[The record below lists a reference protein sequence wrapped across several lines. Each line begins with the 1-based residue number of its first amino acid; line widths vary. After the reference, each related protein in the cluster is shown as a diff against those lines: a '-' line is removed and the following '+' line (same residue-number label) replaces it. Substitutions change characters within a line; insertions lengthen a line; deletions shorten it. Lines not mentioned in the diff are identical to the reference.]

1 MDRTPTRDVATT
13 RLVFVVV
20 GVAWLALAWRAPWG
34 SVGGFT
40 DATQTISLAWGW
52 VGWVAVAVAILVPS
66 PASLTAVRIVAPVAV
81 LCAVA
86 DADPWSAA
94 AATVSMVAVAS
105 GTFCDAMVQGGAY
118 GDERRFCLRT
128 PVPQLAPAALAWSLL
143 VGTTL
148 GGSLAAGERRWLVAV
163 PLLVAGAVFV
173 WRVPVRLH
181 QLSRRWLVLVPAGVV
196 MHDPVVLAETVMVKR
211 HAVAGVAVTRPPTD
225 AFDLTGGTAGPR
237 LEITLRSPEK
247 VIVSDVTARMLG
259 INGAAHVTTCA
270 ISPKRTGVA
279 FAILS
284 R

>member
-1 MDRTPTRDVATT
+1 MNRTPTRELTVR
-13 RLVFVVV
+13 RLVFVAF
-20 GVAWLALAWRAPWG
+20 GVSWLLLAWRAPWG

-40 DATQTISLAWGW
+40 EATRVVALTWGW
-52 VGWVAVAVAILVPS
+52 AGWVTVAAGVMVPS
-66 PASLTAVRIVAPVAV
+66 PASLTVVRIVAPLAV
-81 LCAVA
+81 VCAVA
-86 DADPWSAA
+86 DADPLAA
-94 AATVSMVAVAS
+94 AVATVATVVVTS

-118 GDERRFCLRT
+118 GDELRFCLRT
-128 PVPQLAPAALAWSLL
+128 PVPQLAPAALAWALL

-148 GGSLAAGERRWLVAV
+148 GGSLAAGERRWLVAG

-181 QLSRRWLVLVPAGVV
+181 RLSRRWLVLVPAGVV
-196 MHDPVVLAETVMVKR
+196 IHDHVVLAETVMVKR

-237 LEITLRSPEK
+237 LEITLRTPEK

-279 FAILS
+279 FAVLD